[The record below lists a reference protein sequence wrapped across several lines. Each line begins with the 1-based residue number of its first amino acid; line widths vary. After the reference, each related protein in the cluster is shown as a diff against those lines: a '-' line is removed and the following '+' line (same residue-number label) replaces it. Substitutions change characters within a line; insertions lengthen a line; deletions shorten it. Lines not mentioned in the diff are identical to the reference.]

1 MKATVRAFFQK
12 APAKR
17 TAEGLCP
24 VKLCVTF
31 NRQRRYY
38 SLKPVIRNDQWLYL
52 SDEDIKKVTG
62 PSPRGKYRD
71 IAFEYKR
78 IIKEAENII
87 NSLEVYSFGQ
97 FEEKY
102 FNKPT
107 SWDNVFNAVVNKIQQ
122 LKKEKRFSYAFSF
135 ESTLR
140 AVKEFHEGRPLS
152 YNCRQKVETRL
163 NDYLSGKPLLWQD
176 ITPKWLKNFE
186 THLAGQGKSRAS
198 IGIYMRNIRTLFNE
212 AIKFYDIKARYPFDQ
227 FRIKTGEGRKLAL
240 TPDQI
245 SLIGNY
251 KTDDPGEQ
259 FARDMFLFSFLA
271 CGMNLSDIARLK
283 RSNIL
288 HGEIVFTRK
297 KTEAEEIK
305 GELINVPISGR
316 MREIINRYDSTLK
329 VVGYDPY
336 LFPVLSPEMDEEK
349 QFKAIRQFIK
359 VVNKHI
365 KQIAKRC
372 GINENVTSYTARHS
386 WATISKNSGASVEF
400 IGEMLGHSSV
410 NVTKAYLK
418 SFDKE
423 HRMKHAEKIEELITQ
438 PKTAIR

>member
-1 MKATVRAFFQK
+1 MKATARIYFEK
-12 APAKR
+12 SPTKR
-17 TAEGLCP
+17 TKEGFCP
-24 VKLCVTF
+24 VKLCITF

-38 SLKPVIRNDQWLYL
+38 SLKPVIRNDQRLYL

-62 PSPRGKYRD
+62 ASPRGKYRD

-87 NSLEVYSFGQ
+87 NSLEVFSFGQ

-107 SWDNVFNAVVNKIQQ
+107 SWDNVFKAFVNKIQQ
-122 LKKEKRFSYAFSF
+122 LKTEKRFGYVESF
-135 ESTLR
+135 QSTLR

-186 THLAGQGKSRAS
+186 THLTGQGKSRAS

-212 AIKFYDIKARYPFDQ
+212 AIKFYDVKARYPFDQ
-227 FRIKTGEGRKLAL
+227 YKIKTGEGRKIAL
-240 TPDQI
+240 TPEQI
-245 SLIGNY
+245 SLIANFQ
-251 KTDDPGEQ
+251 TDDTKEQ

-271 CGMNLSDIARLK
+271 CGMNLSDVARLK
-283 RSNIL
+283 QSNIAD
-288 HGEIVFTRK
+288 GEIVFIRK
-297 KTEAEEIK
+297 KTESEEAR
-305 GELINVPISGR
+305 GEFIHVPVTDR
-316 MREIINRYDSTLK
+316 MREIIDRYKNRAI
-329 VVGYDPY
+329 GYDPY
-336 LFPVLSPEMDEEK
+336 LFPVLNPEMDEES

-365 KQIAKRC
+365 KQLAKRC

-400 IGEMLGHSSV
+400 ISEMLGHSSV

-423 HRMKHAEKIEELITQ
+423 HRMRHAEKIEELITQ
-438 PKTAIR
+438 PKTAIQ

>member
-1 MKATVRAFFQK
+1 MQATARIFFQK
-12 APAKR
+12 APARR

-24 VKLCVTF
+24 VKLCITF

-38 SLKPVIRNDQWLYL
+38 SLKPVIRNDDWLYL

-62 PSPRGKYRD
+62 ASPRGTYRD
-71 IAFEYKR
+71 IANEYRR

-87 NSLEVYSFGQ
+87 NSLELFSFGQ

-107 SWDNVFNAVVNKIQQ
+107 SWDNVFMAFVNKIQQ
-122 LKKEKRFSYAFSF
+122 LKTEKRFGYSESF
-135 ESTLR
+135 QSTLR
-140 AVKEFHEGRPLS
+140 AVKEFHEGKLLN
-152 YNCRQKVETRL
+152 YNCRQKVESRL

-186 THLAGQGKSRAS
+186 TWLTAQGKSRAS

-212 AIKFYDIKARYPFDQ
+212 AVKLYEIKARYPFDQ
-227 FRIKTGEGRKLAL
+227 YKIKTGEGRKIAL
-240 TPDQI
+240 TPEQI
-245 SLIGNY
+245 SLIANFQ
-251 KTDDPGEQ
+251 TDDPKEQ
-259 FARDMFLFSFLA
+259 FARDIFLFSFLA
-271 CGMNLSDIARLK
+271 CGMNLSDVARL
-283 RSNIL
+283 RQSNIVD
-288 HGEIVFTRK
+288 GEIVFIRK
-297 KTEAEEIK
+297 KTESEEAR
-305 GELINVPISGR
+305 GEFIHVSVTDR
-316 MREIINRYDSTLK
+316 MREIIDRYKNRAI
-329 VVGYDPY
+329 GYDPY
-336 LFPVLSPEMDEEK
+336 LFPVLNPEMDEES

-365 KQIAKRC
+365 KQLAKRC

-400 IGEMLGHSSV
+400 ISEMLGHSSV

-418 SFDKE
+418 SFDRE
-423 HRMKHAEKIEELITQ
+423 HRKMHAEKIEELITQ
-438 PKTAIR
+438 KEKAIK